1 MRTLLLGVLV
11 LAVILG
17 LGAVLVFVATVA
29 ALIALPIGLLLMPG
43 FMLLLRLLVRT
54 RKTPAAMGSG
64 AGDEPQRMT
73 ETGWDLTPAY
83 RGRV

>member
-1 MRTLLLGVLV
+1 MRTLLGALV

-17 LGAVLVFVATVA
+17 LGALLVLVATLA
-29 ALIALPIGLLLMPG
+29 ALIALPIGLFLMPG
-43 FMLLLRLLVRT
+43 LILLLRLLVGR

-64 AGDEPQRMT
+64 TGDEAQRMT
-73 ETGWDLTPAY
+73 ETGRVLAPAY